1 MFISPLFTDAL
12 LQRNVSTSHLKN
24 SLCVNHV
31 ACLPHS
37 CRFLHIR
44 THCPPGQSDDQSVLF
59 LFSSMATSR
68 NICMKCGCPI
78 RTHTEGLV
86 WAARRNSKKRPAP
99 VEEHLQVQTPSLC
112 RRQEN
117 YSQGSGDRGHQPDLL
132 SAPTAHPCDA
142 EDVVYLCRP
151 PSCFPRSGLH
161 LFGFLS
167 FLLHPPLFL
176 LSCLASS
183 AGAVC

>member
-1 MFISPLFTDAL
+1 MHYF
-12 LQRNVSTSHLKN
+12 SHLKN
-24 SLCVNHV
+24 SLCVNRV
-31 ACLPHS
+31 ACLPQS
-37 CRFLHIR
+37 CRFLPIR

-59 LFSSMATSR
+59 LFSYMATSR

-86 WAARRNSKKRPAP
+86 WAARRNSKKCPAP
-99 VEEHLQVQTPSLC
+99 VEEDLQVQAPSLC

-117 YSQGSGDRGHQPDLL
+117 DSQGSGVRGHQPDLL
-132 SAPTAHPCDA
+132 SAPTPHPCDA

-151 PSCFPRSGLH
+151 LSCFPRSGLH

-176 LSCLASS
+176 LSYLASS